1 MCLTCV
7 SKLES
12 YDTVPKGLFYGVF
25 GVSKVV
31 SKPIVTSLKIFDT
44 NLEYE

>member
-1 MCLTCV
+1 M
-7 SKLES
+7 SKIES

-31 SKPIVTSLKIFDT
+31 SKLIVISSRSYDTLKKGFVQS
-44 NLEYE
+44 